1 MFLYNTEVCV
11 QLNGFSSNFFTV
23 KRGCRQGDPISAY
36 IFILCAEILN
46 IKLKNNK
53 NIKGIHINNKEYI
66 ISQFADDTTL
76 FLDCLDKSLRNTLK
90 LLEEFSH
97 ISGLKV
103 NFEKTKLVWI
113 GSMKYSTRS
122 IKTKWKLSWG
132 EIQFKMLGITFHV
145 NLRNMVNIN
154 FEPKI
159 QSIKNSI
166 AFWKRRKL
174 TPFGKIAVVKSILV
188 PTLTHLFLSLPS
200 PTKEYIKRISDNL
213 FNFVWDGACN
223 RIKKTVLIKNYEDG
237 GLKMLDLYN
246 YNLSMKIKWLKNLVS
261 EGNKDCYEF
270 TNNIFDIN
278 KLFNSGIKYYE
289 TLCKAI
295 KMIFGGMF

>member
-1 MFLYNTEVCV
+1 MAIPFPLTFL
-11 QLNGFSSNFFTV
+11 F
-23 KRGCRQGDPISAY
+23 
-36 IFILCAEILN
+36 CAEILN

-66 ISQFADDTTL
+66 ISQFADNTTL
-76 FLDCLDKSLRNTLK
+76 FLDGSDKSLSNTLK
-90 LLEEFSH
+90 LLEEFPH

-122 IKTKWKLSWG
+122 IKTIWKLAWG

-188 PTLTHLFLSLPS
+188 PTLTHFFFKFTVSN
-200 PTKEYIKRISDNL
+200 KR
-213 FNFVWDGACN
+213 VY
-223 RIKKTVLIKNYEDG
+223 KTNQR
-237 GLKMLDLYN
+237 
-246 YNLSMKIKWLKNLVS
+246 
-261 EGNKDCYEF
+261 
-270 TNNIFDIN
+270 
-278 KLFNSGIKYYE
+278 
-289 TLCKAI
+289 
-295 KMIFGGMF
+295 

>member
-1 MFLYNTEVCV
+1 MQYCEERNIPGLLMLIDFEKAFDSISFRFIEKTLLFFNFGETIKKWVKMFLYNTDVCV

-76 FLDCLDKSLRNTLK
+76 FLDGSDKSLRNTLK

-122 IKTKWKLSWG
+122 FKTKWKLSWG

-145 NLRNMVNIN
+145 NLRNMFNIN
-154 FEPKI
+154 FDPKI

-213 FNFVWDGACN
+213 YNFVWDSACN
-223 RIKKTVLIKNYEDG
+223 RIKKTVLIKNYEEG
-237 GLKMLDLYN
+237 GLKCWIY
-246 YNLSMKIKWLKNLVS
+246 II
-261 EGNKDCYEF
+261 
-270 TNNIFDIN
+270 T
-278 KLFNSGIKYYE
+278 
-289 TLCKAI
+289 T
-295 KMIFGGMF
+295 